1 MTEKVHSSL
10 LTLPVEIVY
19 RILDNLD
26 EFTILCSVRDVCHRF
41 NLITDTYNRYQLFT
55 TLDLSNYQ
63 LQDQD
68 IQCLVKTLPNNTTLT
83 TINIGSNTNQDGL
96 IVKLINALK
105 NNKTLTTL
113 DINCNSIKDQEAQD
127 LAILL
132 ENNKVF

>member
-1 MTEKVHSSL
+1 MTEKVHLSL

-26 EFTILCSVRDVCHRF
+26 DFTILCSVRNVCRRL
-41 NLITDTYNRYQLFT
+41 NAITDAYHRYQLFT

-63 LQDQD
+63 LQDHH
-68 IQCLVKTLPNNTTLT
+68 IQCLVEALPNNTTLT
-83 TINIGSNTNQDGL
+83 TINIGSNTYQDDL
-96 IVKLINALK
+96 TVKLINALK

-127 LAILL
+127 LAIFL
-132 ENNKVF
+132 ENNK